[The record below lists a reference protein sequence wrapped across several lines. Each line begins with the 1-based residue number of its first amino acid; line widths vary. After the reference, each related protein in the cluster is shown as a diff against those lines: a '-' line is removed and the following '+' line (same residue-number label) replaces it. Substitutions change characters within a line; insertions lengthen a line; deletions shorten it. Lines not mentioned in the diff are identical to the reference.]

1 MKIAVSS
8 AGESLD
14 SQIDPRFGRCQYFLI
29 IDPETMELEA
39 VSNKGAIASGGAGI
53 QAAQTVAN
61 KGVGVLITGD
71 IGPNAFQTLSAAGI
85 KVITGASGT
94 VKEALERY
102 KSGSLRQASGATARI
117 HAGIRG
123 KGTGGG

>member
-1 MKIAVSS
+1 MKIAVSA

-29 IDPETMELEA
+29 VDSETMELEA
-39 VSNKGAIASGGAGI
+39 VSNKGAGASGGAGI
-53 QAAQTVAN
+53 YAAQTIAN

-71 IGPNAFQTLSAAGI
+71 VGPIAFQILSPLGI
-85 KVITGASGT
+85 RVFTVSSGT
-94 VKEALERY
+94 VREALERY
-102 KSGSLRQASGATARI
+102 KSGSLQQASGATAII

-123 KGTGGG
+123 KG

>member
-1 MKIAVSS
+1 MKVAVSA

-29 IDPETMELEA
+29 IDLETMELEA

-53 QAAQTVAN
+53 QAAQAVAN

-102 KSGSLRQASGATARI
+102 KSGSLQQASGATAEI
-117 HAGIRG
+117 HAGIKDRR
-123 KGTGGG
+123 GGG

>member
-1 MKIAVSS
+1 MKIAIS
-8 AGESLD
+8 AMENSLD

-29 IDPETMELEA
+29 VDPDTMELET
-39 VSNKGAIASGGAGI
+39 VSNKGAVASGGAGI
-53 QAAQTVAN
+53 QAAQIVAN

-71 IGPNAFQTLSAAGI
+71 IGPNAFQTLSSAGI
-85 KVITGASGT
+85 KVFTGTSGT
-94 VKEALERY
+94 VKEALEQY
-102 KSGSLRQASGATARI
+102 KSGSLRQVSGATARI

>member
-1 MKIAVSS
+1 MKIAVS
-8 AGESLD
+8 AMENSLD

-29 IDPETMELEA
+29 VDSETMELEA
-39 VSNKGAIASGGAGI
+39 VSNKGAAASGGAGI
-53 QAAQTVAN
+53 QAAQTIAN
-61 KGVGVLITGD
+61 KDVSVLITGD
-71 IGPNAFQTLSAAGI
+71 IGPNAFQILSPIGI
-85 KVITGASGT
+85 IVFTVSSGT
-94 VKEALERY
+94 VREALERY

>member
-1 MKIAVSS
+1 MKVAVS
-8 AGESLD
+8 AIDNSLD
-14 SQIDPRFGRCQYFLI
+14 SQIDQRFGRCRYFLI

-39 VSNKGAIASGGAGI
+39 VSNKGASASGGAGI

-71 IGPNAFQTLSAAGI
+71 IGPNAFQTLSSAGI

-102 KSGSLRQASGATARI
+102 KSGSLQQASGATAKI
-117 HAGIRG
+117 HAGIKGRRG
-123 KGTGGG
+123 GE

>member
-1 MKIAVSS
+1 MKIGISA

-29 IDPETMELEA
+29 VDSETMELEA

-61 KGVGVLITGD
+61 KDVSVLITGD
-71 IGPNAFQTLSAAGI
+71 IGPNAFQTLSSAGI

-94 VKEALERY
+94 VREALERY
-102 KSGSLRQASGATARI
+102 KSGSLQQASGATAEI
-117 HAGIRG
+117 HAGI
-123 KGTGGG
+123 KGRRGGG

>member
-1 MKIAVSS
+1 MKIAVS
-8 AGESLD
+8 AMENSLD

-29 IDPETMELEA
+29 VDSETMELEA
-39 VSNKGAIASGGAGI
+39 VSNKGAAASGGAGI
-53 QAAQTVAN
+53 QAAQTIAN

-71 IGPNAFQTLSAAGI
+71 IGPNAFQTLSSAGI

-94 VKEALERY
+94 VREALERY

>member
-1 MKIAVSS
+1 MKIAVS
-8 AGESLD
+8 AMENSLD
-14 SQIDPRFGRCQYFLI
+14 SRIDPRFGRCQYFLI
-29 IDPETMELEA
+29 VDPETMEFEA
-39 VSNKGAIASGGAGI
+39 VSNKGAAASGGAGI

-61 KGVGVLITGD
+61 KGVSVLITGD

-94 VKEALERY
+94 VREALEQY
-102 KSGSLRQASGATARI
+102 KSGSLQQASGATAEI

-123 KGTGGG
+123 RGGG

>member
-1 MKIAVSS
+1 
-8 AGESLD
+8 
-14 SQIDPRFGRCQYFLI
+14 
-29 IDPETMELEA
+29 MELEA

-53 QAAQTVAN
+53 QAAQAVAN

-102 KSGSLRQASGATARI
+102 KSGSLQQASGATAEI
-117 HAGIRG
+117 HAGIKDRR
-123 KGTGGG
+123 GGG